1 MIAYITEL
9 NSDNFNDFKSNE
21 LVLVDIFATWCGPC
35 RMISPIIDQISNE
48 YQGRLVV
55 GKMDADQNRDLVM
68 ELGIRS
74 IPTLLLFKS
83 GEEVGRLVGSVTK
96 EKIVELIEENIN

>member
-35 RMISPIIDQISNE
+35 KMISPIIDKISNE
-48 YQGRLVV
+48 YHGKLSV
-55 GKMDADQNRDLVM
+55 GKMDADENRDLVM
-68 ELGIRS
+68 ELGIRN
-74 IPTLLLFKS
+74 IPTLLLYKS

-96 EKIVELIEENIN
+96 EKIVELIEENL